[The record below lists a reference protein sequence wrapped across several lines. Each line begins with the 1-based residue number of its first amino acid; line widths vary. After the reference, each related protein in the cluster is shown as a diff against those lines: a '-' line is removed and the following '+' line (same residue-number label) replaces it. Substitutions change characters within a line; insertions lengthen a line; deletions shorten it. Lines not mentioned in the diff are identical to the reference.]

1 MDLLGF
7 SSSGR
12 ADCRK
17 QGTGAESRGDETIGD
32 CFAGPSGQWSD
43 LRTRAGM
50 GEVQRQK
57 ERPMGIQELK
67 INETL

>member
-50 GEVQRQK
+50 GEGTEAEGEANGDSGVKNQ
-57 ERPMGIQELK
+57 
-67 INETL
+67 